1 MRIVAWPEVSQYWYW
16 QSSGW
21 GQVPTLRGRGRIPKW
36 CSISTSVHMVKKKK
50 VPQNGCH
57 QCLCYQGELQLPT
70 ASLRDSPVS
79 AREFEP
85 GSLPIT
91 ASALGP
97 GVCEIFCVPLKNGVS
112 ISFCPLVLLKVS
124 HTGLKSQMIWVRLL
138 LMPDPQFEESAM
150 RRRTITHMGEF

>member
-1 MRIVAWPEVSQYWYW
+1 
-16 QSSGW
+16 
-21 GQVPTLRGRGRIPKW
+21 
-36 CSISTSVHMVKKKK
+36 MVLYQHQCPHGKKKKK
-50 VPQNGCH
+50 VPQNGFH
-57 QCLCYQGELQLPT
+57 QCLCYQGELLLPT

-85 GSLPIT
+85 DFLPIT

-124 HTGLKSQMIWVRLL
+124 RTGLKSQMFWGLIFPLQDSQDREADVEFRLL
-138 LMPDPQFEESAM
+138 SLW
-150 RRRTITHMGEF
+150 GEPLPL